1 MLKIAPKSLEMLS
14 VDLIYHVDRMIAEST
29 DTGDPPPRCGIVP
42 PPFRFLIRPRP
53 SDFRQAYGGSYSKKS
68 SDPPPRDGVRPLAF
82 FRVAIVQ
89 GSS

>member
-1 MLKIAPKSLEMLS
+1 MERGGHFSLECASCVLGEGRVEQS
-14 VDLIYHVDRMIAEST
+14 GPRRHDELGLQRIPAFAEPFQVY
-29 DTGDPPPRCGIVP
+29 GVP
-42 PPFRFLIRPRP
+42 
-53 SDFRQAYGGSYSKKS
+53 YSKKS